1 MFSFKYTADLQLASP
16 VRGLASWEGLSAE
29 ETRGVSLLALDNPID
44 PAKAVSV
51 DFVVIAG
58 NIYNR
63 DWKDYNTGLWR
74 RSRMVLRQEAGIPV
88 CMIAGNHDSA
98 VDHIGQYWQ
107 GGKTIPENARL
118 THWYCNSTRT
128 RNS

>member
-16 VRGLASWEGLSAE
+16 VRGLASREGVSAE
-29 ETRGVSLLALDNPID
+29 ETRGVSRRALDNPID

-51 DFVVIAG
+51 DCVVFAG
-58 NIYNR
+58 DIYNR
-63 DWKDYNTGLWR
+63 NWKDYNTGLWL

-98 VDHIGQYWQ
+98 EDHIEQYWQ
-107 GGKTIPENARL
+107 GGRTIPENARL
-118 THWYCNSTRT
+118 THRYCNSTRT